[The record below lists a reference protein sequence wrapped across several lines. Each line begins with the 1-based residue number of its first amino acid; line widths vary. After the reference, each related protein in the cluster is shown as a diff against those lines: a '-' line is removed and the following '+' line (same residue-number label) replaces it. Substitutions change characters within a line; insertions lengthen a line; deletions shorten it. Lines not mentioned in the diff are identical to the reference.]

1 MINTRL
7 LFLILLISFPLKSL
21 ALIEVDITRGNLN
34 PLPVAVSSLTSN
46 ENDRTDY
53 PLSFYAATKKSNEVM
68 AHSYSYI
75 YKIIA

>member
-46 ENDRTDY
+46 ENDRKN
-53 PLSFYAATKKSNEVM
+53 LKKV
-68 AHSYSYI
+68 H
-75 YKIIA
+75 